1 MTETCTD
8 WNIII
13 NPYAGSGKTL
23 PEWEKAARLL
33 DDNGISYKSVKC
45 GGAHRASE
53 LAFIAAGQ
61 GYRKILAVGGD
72 GSVHDVFRGILSWC
86 ESSGCP
92 PEEFTVG
99 VIPIGSGNDWIRSLG
114 LKRDVAAMV
123 RAIRDGGTAE
133 EDVVGVTGSDG
144 SVCYMANIGGVGFDS
159 RVCDI
164 VNRKKERGLRNRMIY
179 VDALI
184 QTIFGLKPIRV
195 RITSDGKEVFSGEVY
210 SIAMGNGRF
219 SGSGMCQVPM
229 ASMDDGA
236 VDMMI
241 VPRVGV
247 LKILRDA
254 PRLFN
259 GTMDRSSSV
268 LFTRG
273 KVLEITPLD
282 AESSAIFEVDGEIEG
297 RLPLRVEC
305 TGRRI
310 RVIKER

>member
-1 MTETCTD
+1 MTETPTD
-8 WNIII
+8 WNIIV

-23 PEWEKAARLL
+23 SEWEKAARLL
-33 DDNGISYKSVKC
+33 DECGISYESVKT
-45 GGAHRASE
+45 GGPHRASD
-53 LAFIAAGQ
+53 LGRIAAGQ

-72 GSVHDVFRGILSWC
+72 GSVHDVFKGVLSWC
-86 ESSGCP
+86 EDSGCDP
-92 PEEFTVG
+92 GDFTLG

-114 LKRDVAAMV
+114 LKKDLARMV
-123 RAIRDGGTAE
+123 KAIRDGHTSE
-133 EDVVGVTGSDG
+133 IDVVKVTGGDG
-144 SVCYMANIGGVGFDS
+144 QSCYMANIGGVGFDS

-164 VNRKKERGLRNRMIY
+164 VNRKKERGRRNRMIY

-184 QTIFGLKPIRV
+184 QTIFGLKPVRV
-195 RITSDGKEVFSGEVY
+195 RVLADGMEVFSGEIY
-210 SIAMGNGRF
+210 SIALGNGKF

-229 ASMDDGA
+229 AVMDDGT

-241 VPRVGV
+241 VPRVSV
-247 LKILRDA
+247 LKILRDV

-259 GTMDRSSSV
+259 GTIDRSSSV

-273 KVLEITPLD
+273 KVLEIMPLD
-282 AESSAIFEVDGEIEG
+282 ASSEEIFEVDGEIEG
-297 RLPLRVEC
+297 RLPMRVEC